1 MLTQYNYPSIKI
13 EKKVH
18 GFKVIVIIF
27 IINIKICNKPKKTSV
42 DNDKQTTVVVQLNDY
57 PIA

>member
-1 MLTQYNYPSIKI
+1 MLTQYNYLSIKI